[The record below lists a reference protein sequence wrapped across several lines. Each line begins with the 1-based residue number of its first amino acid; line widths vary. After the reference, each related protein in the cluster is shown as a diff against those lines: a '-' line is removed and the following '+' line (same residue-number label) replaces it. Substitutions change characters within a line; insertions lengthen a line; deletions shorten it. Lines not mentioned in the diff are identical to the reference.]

1 MNPNGKVSSKCKIIV
16 TKEGEN
22 KLITRQ
28 IAQNSGQND
37 ITIIREYKDDDT
49 VHVKLNFK
57 DVTSFQIFKRQHEDQ
72 PGLGEPKPQPN
83 STIQDQPKHGN
94 SQKVKSQPIHSV
106 PKINIQRPSIKK

>member
-72 PGLGEPKPQPN
+72 PGLGETKPQPN
-83 STIQDQPKHGN
+83 STIQPKHGN
-94 SQKVKSQPIHSV
+94 SQKIISQPIHSV
-106 PKINIQRPSIKK
+106 PKITIQRPSIKK